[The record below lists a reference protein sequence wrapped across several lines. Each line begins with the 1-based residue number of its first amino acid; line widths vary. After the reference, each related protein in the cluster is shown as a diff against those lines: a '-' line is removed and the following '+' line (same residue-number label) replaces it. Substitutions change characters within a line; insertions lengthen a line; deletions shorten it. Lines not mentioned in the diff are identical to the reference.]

1 MKFLI
6 VSCCAISF
14 ISFGIRQSQ
23 GLFLFQINSDSQIG
37 IGLISFSLAIGQ
49 LLWGIIQPIASE
61 MTRKYG
67 EKKVLIFGLLI
78 LLLGLILTPL
88 SINNSFFFLLNFG
101 VLISLGSGI
110 CSLSILISIV
120 QKSVNENKKGF
131 FSSLVTTSASFGQ
144 FIIAPLTQLF
154 IILFGWKLS
163 LIFLGL
169 LVLSFLFFCKKIGE
183 SSKEEKTISNREI
196 LLSLKKNFFYGIKN
210 SNFNL
215 VCLSFFSCGF
225 HIAFLITHLP
235 GEINLCGLSQNVA
248 SISISIIGIANILGT
263 ILVGYL
269 NDKYRS
275 KDLLF
280 LLYFFRALIIIIY
293 LFSPKTTITF
303 VIFSFFIGITW
314 LSTIPPTANLIGK
327 FYGVDK
333 LGTMFGIS
341 LIYHQIGAFF
351 GAWLGG
357 IVILNMNSLYYMWIF
372 DASFA
377 LIAAFLNLPI
387 KEKKLIISNP

>member
-120 QKSVNENKKGF
+120 QKSVSENKKGF

-183 SSKEEKTISNREI
+183 FSKEEKTISNREI
-196 LLSLKKNFFYGIKN
+196 LLSLKKSFFYGIKN

-357 IVILNMNSLYYMWIF
+357 IVILNMNSLYFMWIF

>member
-120 QKSVNENKKGF
+120 QKSVSENKKGF

-196 LLSLKKNFFYGIKN
+196 LLSLKKSFFYGIKN

-357 IVILNMNSLYYMWIF
+357 IVILNMNSLYFMWIF
-372 DASFA
+372 DALFA

-387 KEKKLIISNP
+387 KEKKLVISNP

>member
-6 VSCCAISF
+6 FSCCAISF

-120 QKSVNENKKGF
+120 QKSVSENKKGF

-183 SSKEEKTISNREI
+183 FSKEEKTISNREI
-196 LLSLKKNFFYGIKN
+196 LLSLKKSFFYGIKN

-357 IVILNMNSLYYMWIF
+357 IVILNMNSLYFMWVF

>member
-120 QKSVNENKKGF
+120 QKSVSENKKGF

-183 SSKEEKTISNREI
+183 SSKEEKTISTREI
-196 LLSLKKNFFYGIKN
+196 LLSLKKSFFYGIQN

-357 IVILNMNSLYYMWIF
+357 IVILNMNSLYFMWIF

-387 KEKKLIISNP
+387 KEKKLVISNP

>member
-120 QKSVNENKKGF
+120 QKSVSENKKGF

-183 SSKEEKTISNREI
+183 SSKEEKTISTREI
-196 LLSLKKNFFYGIKN
+196 LLSLKKSFFYGIKN

-357 IVILNMNSLYYMWIF
+357 IVILNMNSLYFMWIF

-387 KEKKLIISNP
+387 KEKKLVISNP

>member
-6 VSCCAISF
+6 FSCCAISF

-120 QKSVNENKKGF
+120 QKSVSENKKGF

-196 LLSLKKNFFYGIKN
+196 LLSLKKSFFYGIKN

-341 LIYHQIGAFF
+341 LIYHQIGSFF

-357 IVILNMNSLYYMWIF
+357 IVILNMNSLYIMWIF

-387 KEKKLIISNP
+387 KEKKIIISNP

>member
-120 QKSVNENKKGF
+120 QKSVSENKKGF

-196 LLSLKKNFFYGIKN
+196 LLSLKKSFFYGIKN

-269 NDKYRS
+269 NDQYRS

-357 IVILNMNSLYYMWIF
+357 IVILNMNSLYFMWIF

>member
-120 QKSVNENKKGF
+120 QKSVSENKKGF

-169 LVLSFLFFCKKIGE
+169 LVLIFLFFCKKIGE

-196 LLSLKKNFFYGIKN
+196 LLSLKKSFFYGIKN

-357 IVILNMNSLYYMWIF
+357 IVILNMNSLYIMWIF

>member
-6 VSCCAISF
+6 FSCCAISF

-120 QKSVNENKKGF
+120 QKSVTENKKGF

-183 SSKEEKTISNREI
+183 FSKEEKTISNREI
-196 LLSLKKNFFYGIKN
+196 LLSLKKSFFYGIKN

-269 NDKYRS
+269 NDQYRS

-341 LIYHQIGAFF
+341 VIYHQIGAFF

-357 IVILNMNSLYYMWIF
+357 IVILNMNSLYFMWIF

-387 KEKKLIISNP
+387 KEKKIIVSNP

>member
-6 VSCCAISF
+6 FSCCAISF

-120 QKSVNENKKGF
+120 QKSVSENKKGF

-183 SSKEEKTISNREI
+183 FSKEEKTISNREI
-196 LLSLKKNFFYGIKN
+196 LLSLKKNFFMELKI
-210 SNFNL
+210 
-215 VCLSFFSCGF
+215 
-225 HIAFLITHLP
+225 
-235 GEINLCGLSQNVA
+235 Q
-248 SISISIIGIANILGT
+248 ISI
-263 ILVGYL
+263 
-269 NDKYRS
+269 
-275 KDLLF
+275 
-280 LLYFFRALIIIIY
+280 
-293 LFSPKTTITF
+293 
-303 VIFSFFIGITW
+303 
-314 LSTIPPTANLIGK
+314 
-327 FYGVDK
+327 
-333 LGTMFGIS
+333 
-341 LIYHQIGAFF
+341 
-351 GAWLGG
+351 
-357 IVILNMNSLYYMWIF
+357 
-372 DASFA
+372 
-377 LIAAFLNLPI
+377 
-387 KEKKLIISNP
+387 

>member
-110 CSLSILISIV
+110 CSLSILMSIV
-120 QKSVNENKKGF
+120 QKSVSENKKGF

-183 SSKEEKTISNREI
+183 FSKEEKTISNREI

-357 IVILNMNSLYYMWIF
+357 IVILNMNSLYFMWIF

>member
-37 IGLISFSLAIGQ
+37 LGLISFSLAIGQ

-120 QKSVNENKKGF
+120 QKSVSENKKGF

-183 SSKEEKTISNREI
+183 FSKEEKTISNREI
-196 LLSLKKNFFYGIKN
+196 LLSLKKSFFYGIKN

-293 LFSPKTTITF
+293 LFSPKTTTTF
-303 VIFSFFIGITW
+303 IIFSFFIGITW

-357 IVILNMNSLYYMWIF
+357 IVILNMNSLYFMWIF

>member
-6 VSCCAISF
+6 FCCCAISF
-14 ISFGIRQSQ
+14 IAFGIRQSQ
-23 GLFLFQINSDSQIG
+23 GLFLLQINNDSQIG

-49 LLWGIIQPIASE
+49 LLWGVVQPIASE

-67 EKKVLIFGLLI
+67 EKKILIFGLLI
-78 LLLGLILTPL
+78 LLLGLVLTPL

-120 QKSVNENKKGF
+120 QKKVSENKKSF
-131 FSSLVTTSASFGQ
+131 FSSLITTSASFGQ

-163 LIFLGL
+163 IVFLGF
-169 LVLSFLFFCKKIGE
+169 LVLTFLVFCKKIGE
-183 SSKEEKTISNREI
+183 FSKEKEPLSNREI
-196 LLSLKKNFFYGIKN
+196 LLSLKKNFLYGIKN
-210 SNFNL
+210 SNFNF

-248 SISISIIGIANILGT
+248 SVSISIIGIANILGT

-269 NDKYRS
+269 NDQYRS

-293 LFSPKTTITF
+293 LFSPKTPTTF

-341 LIYHQIGAFF
+341 LIYHQVGAFF

-357 IVILNMNSLYYMWIF
+357 IIILKMNSLSYMWIL
-372 DASFA
+372 DAVFA
-377 LIAAFLNLPI
+377 LIAALLNLPI
-387 KEKKLIISNP
+387 REKKPIVSVT

>member
-6 VSCCAISF
+6 FSCCAISF
-14 ISFGIRQSQ
+14 IAFGIRQSQ
-23 GLFLFQINSDSQIG
+23 GLFLLQINNDSQIG

-49 LLWGIIQPIASE
+49 LLWGVVQPIASE

-67 EKKVLIFGLLI
+67 EKKILIFGLII
-78 LLLGLILTPL
+78 LLLGLILTPI

-120 QKSVNENKKGF
+120 QKRASENKKNF
-131 FSSLVTTSASFGQ
+131 FSSLITTSASFGQ

-154 IILFGWKLS
+154 IILFGWKLTIV
-163 LIFLGL
+163 LLGFFVLTFL
-169 LVLSFLFFCKKIGE
+169 VFCKKIGE
-183 SSKEEKTISNREI
+183 FSKEKEPLSNIEI
-196 LLSLKKNFFYGIKN
+196 FLSLKKNFLYGIKN
-210 SNFNL
+210 SNFNF

-248 SISISIIGIANILGT
+248 SVSISIIGIANILGT

-269 NDKYRS
+269 NDQYRS

-341 LIYHQIGAFF
+341 LIYHQVGAFF

-357 IVILNMNSLYYMWIF
+357 IIILKMSSLYYMWIF
-372 DASFA
+372 DAVFA
-377 LIAAFLNLPI
+377 LIAALLNLPI
-387 KEKKLIISNP
+387 KEKKPMVSVT

>member
-6 VSCCAISF
+6 FSCCAISF

-120 QKSVNENKKGF
+120 QKSVSENKKGF

-196 LLSLKKNFFYGIKN
+196 LLSLKKSFFYGIKN

-248 SISISIIGIANILGT
+248 SISISIIGLANILGT

-357 IVILNMNSLYYMWIF
+357 IVILNMKN
-372 DASFA
+372 
-377 LIAAFLNLPI
+377 
-387 KEKKLIISNP
+387 IIVGEDIVVINNVVII

>member
-6 VSCCAISF
+6 FSCCAISF

-120 QKSVNENKKGF
+120 QKSVSENKKGF

-183 SSKEEKTISNREI
+183 FSKEEKTISNREI
-196 LLSLKKNFFYGIKN
+196 LLSLKKSFFYGIKN

-357 IVILNMNSLYYMWIF
+357 IVILNMNSLYFMWIF

-387 KEKKLIISNP
+387 KEKKLVISNP

>member
-120 QKSVNENKKGF
+120 QKSVSENKKGF

-183 SSKEEKTISNREI
+183 FSKEEKTISNREI
-196 LLSLKKNFFYGIKN
+196 LLSLKKSFFYGIKN

-357 IVILNMNSLYYMWIF
+357 IVILNMNSFYFMWIF

-387 KEKKLIISNP
+387 KEKKIIVSNP

>member
-6 VSCCAISF
+6 FSCCAISF

-23 GLFLFQINSDSQIG
+23 GLFIFQINSDSQIG

-67 EKKVLIFGLLI
+67 EKKVLTFGLLI

-110 CSLSILISIV
+110 CSMSILISIV
-120 QKSVNENKKGF
+120 QKSVSENKKGF

-163 LIFLGL
+163 LIFLGF

-183 SSKEEKTISNREI
+183 LSKEEKTISNREI
-196 LLSLKKNFFYGIKN
+196 LLSLRKSFFYGIKD

-269 NDKYRS
+269 NDQYRS

-303 VIFSFFIGITW
+303 VVFSFFIGITW

-341 LIYHQIGAFF
+341 VIYHQIGAFL

-387 KEKKLIISNP
+387 KEKKIITINP

>member
-120 QKSVNENKKGF
+120 QKSVTENKKGF

-163 LIFLGL
+163 LILLGF

-183 SSKEEKTISNREI
+183 FSKEEKTISNREI

-357 IVILNMNSLYYMWIF
+357 IVILNMNSLYFMWIF

>member
-6 VSCCAISF
+6 FSCCAISF

-23 GLFLFQINSDSQIG
+23 GLFIFQINSDSQIG

-67 EKKVLIFGLLI
+67 EKKVLTFGLLI

-110 CSLSILISIV
+110 CSMSILISIV
-120 QKSVNENKKGF
+120 QKSVSENKKGF

-163 LIFLGL
+163 LILLGF

-183 SSKEEKTISNREI
+183 LSKEEKTISNREI
-196 LLSLKKNFFYGIKN
+196 LLSLRKSFFYGIKD

-269 NDKYRS
+269 NDQYRS

-303 VIFSFFIGITW
+303 VVFSFFIGITW

-341 LIYHQIGAFF
+341 VIYHQIGAFL

-387 KEKKLIISNP
+387 KEKKIITINP

>member
-6 VSCCAISF
+6 FSCCAISF

-120 QKSVNENKKGF
+120 QKSVSKNKKGF

-183 SSKEEKTISNREI
+183 FSKEEKTISNREI
-196 LLSLKKNFFYGIKN
+196 LLSLKKSFFYGIKN

-357 IVILNMNSLYYMWIF
+357 IVILNMNSLYFMWIF

>member
-6 VSCCAISF
+6 FSCCAISF

-110 CSLSILISIV
+110 CSLSILISVV
-120 QKSVNENKKGF
+120 QKRVSESKKGF

-154 IILFGWKLS
+154 IILFGWRLS
-163 LIFLGL
+163 LILLGF

-183 SSKEEKTISNREI
+183 FSKEGKTISNREI
-196 LLSLKKNFFYGIKN
+196 LLSLKKSFFYGIKN

-248 SISISIIGIANILGT
+248 SVSISIIGIANILGT

-269 NDKYRS
+269 NDQYRS

-327 FYGVDK
+327 FYGVDR

-351 GAWLGG
+351 GAWIGG

-387 KEKKLIISNP
+387 KEKKIIISNP

>member
-169 LVLSFLFFCKKIGE
+169 LVLSFLFFCKKIGQF
-183 SSKEEKTISNREI
+183 SKEENTISNREI
-196 LLSLKKNFFYGIKN
+196 LLSLKKSFFYGIKN

-357 IVILNMNSLYYMWIF
+357 IVILNMNSFYFMWIF

>member
-120 QKSVNENKKGF
+120 QKSVSENKKGF

-163 LIFLGL
+163 LIFLSL

-196 LLSLKKNFFYGIKN
+196 LLSLKKSFFYGIKN

-357 IVILNMNSLYYMWIF
+357 IVILNMNSLYFMWIF

-387 KEKKLIISNP
+387 KEKKLVISNP

>member
-120 QKSVNENKKGF
+120 QKSVSENKKGF

-183 SSKEEKTISNREI
+183 FSKEEKTISNREI
-196 LLSLKKNFFYGIKN
+196 LLSLKKSFFYGIKN

>member
-120 QKSVNENKKGF
+120 QKSVSENKKGF

-163 LIFLGL
+163 LIFLSL

-357 IVILNMNSLYYMWIF
+357 IVILNMNSLYFMWIF

>member
-6 VSCCAISF
+6 FSCCAISF

-120 QKSVNENKKGF
+120 QKSVSENKKGF
-131 FSSLVTTSASFGQ
+131 FSSLVTTSASVGQ

-196 LLSLKKNFFYGIKN
+196 LLSLKKSFFYGIKN

-357 IVILNMNSLYYMWIF
+357 IVILNMNSLYFMWIF

-387 KEKKLIISNP
+387 KEKKLVISNP